1 MNMAISVYVDQEP
14 DAVPDAETRA
24 QTIQA
29 TLAILDALW
38 FGYDEADRT
47 ATSSP
52 GPDAVPE

>member
-1 MNMAISVYVDQEP
+1 MNMAISVGVAQEP
-14 DAVPDAETRA
+14 DATPDAETRA

-38 FGYDEADRT
+38 FGYDETDRL

-52 GPDAVPE
+52 SPDTVPE

>member
-1 MNMAISVYVDQEP
+1 MNVAISVYADQEP
-14 DAVPDAETRA
+14 DAAPDAETRA

-38 FGYDEADRT
+38 FGYEETDRA

-52 GPDAVPE
+52 GPDAASD